1 MTTLMR
7 SAFEMIQGTG
17 SGGTQG
23 AASTKAPPA
32 TNRDQELR
40 DAAEQ
45 LKAAIQKNVSQE
57 LIQARAQAAAERA
70 AAVAQRV
77 QGTPPTPTAPVG
89 PFGPGRFTITS
100 QDGQTVIGVPPRGEG
115 GIPREAVTISVAFF
129 LTIAAIIIFLP
140 VARAFARA
148 MDRRSAPGQVPAEV
162 SSQLEHLNQ
171 AVDAI
176 ALEVERISEGQ
187 RFTTRLLTEQRE
199 TTASLP
205 TGANR

>member
-1 MTTLMR
+1 MTTLR
-7 SAFEMIQGTG
+7 SAFESIQQQ
-17 SGGTQG
+17 GGTQG
-23 AASTKAPPA
+23 ASTKAPPA

-57 LIQARAQAAAERA
+57 LIQARAQAAADRA
-70 AAVAQRV
+70 AAVQQRV
-77 QGTPPTPTAPVG
+77 QGTPPPTPTAPVG
-89 PFGPGRFTITS
+89 PFGPGRFSITS
-100 QDGQTVIGVPPRGEG
+100 QDGQTVIGVAPRGGG

-148 MDRRSAPGQVPAEV
+148 MDRRSAPGHVPAEV

-205 TGANR
+205 TGANH

>member
-7 SAFEMIQGTG
+7 SAFEITQQ
-17 SGGTQG
+17 GGTQG
-23 AASTKAPPA
+23 ATTKAPPV

-57 LIQARAQAAAERA
+57 LMQARAEAAAQRA
-70 AAVAQRV
+70 EAAQERV
-77 QGTPPTPTAPVG
+77 QGTQPTPTAPPG
-89 PFGPGRFTITS
+89 PFGRGGFTITTPE
-100 QDGQTVIGVPPRGEG
+100 GRTVIGVPPRGTDG

-129 LTIAAIIIFLP
+129 LTMAAIIILLP
-140 VARAFARA
+140 VARAFARG
-148 MDRRSAPGQVPAEV
+148 MDRRSGTGHVPAEV

-199 TTASLP
+199 TASLP